1 MRSIRTSVRERARRL
16 RVTGGR
22 VRVTKPGRKLNA
34 AERAEVVKQM
44 RAEGRLGREVR

>member
-22 VRVTKPGRKLNA
+22 VRVTGRARKLS
-34 AERAEVVKQM
+34 AE
-44 RAEGRLGREVR
+44 EVRAHEQRLRCEGKI